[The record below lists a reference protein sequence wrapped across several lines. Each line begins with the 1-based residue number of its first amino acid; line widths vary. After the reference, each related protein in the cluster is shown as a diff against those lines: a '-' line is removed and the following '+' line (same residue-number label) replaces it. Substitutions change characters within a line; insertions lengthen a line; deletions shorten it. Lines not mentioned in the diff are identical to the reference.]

1 MHALALNSGV
11 QAGDV
16 QSKSVLNS
24 HYRRG
29 EGTEEGEMSGNFIRK
44 ECSQS
49 LDRSSAMQDVVG
61 SWKMD
66 RS

>member
-29 EGTEEGEMSGNFIRK
+29 EGTEEGEMSVRLREFYTKG
-44 ECSQS
+44 
-49 LDRSSAMQDVVG
+49 M
-61 SWKMD
+61 
-66 RS
+66 